1 MRRTLG
7 GYFLLVTGFLACPC
21 HLPLTLPLILGLLS
35 GTAIGAFLAAHTGV
49 LVGFSTAYFLGA
61 LAWGLWLVNRRAPAG
76 QPACDL
82 PDRPARASSSP
93 IAAEPESSATPV
105 GRRDCC
111 QP

>member
-1 MRRTLG
+1 MRRTLSS
-7 GYFLLVTGFLACPC
+7 YFLLVTGFLACPC

-49 LVGFSTAYFLGA
+49 LVAFSIAYFLGA
-61 LAWGLWLVNRRAPAG
+61 LASGLWLVRAPAG
-76 QPACDL
+76 QSAGDL
-82 PDRPARASSSP
+82 PDRPARALSSP

-111 QP
+111 